1 MVMKQ
6 RGLVVEDPIRAKK
19 MVQVLDAFPN
29 A

>member
-6 RGLVVEDPIRAKK
+6 RGLLVEDPARAKK
-19 MVQVLDAFPN
+19 MAQVLDAFPN